1 MTLRNTLRNP
11 VRVIL
16 ILAALIVVIGI
27 AINWNTDEFTLQTA
41 IGQTHDTPEA
51 SKTPEYLENAT
62 QALDFQSLER
72 ANQAFIDLV
81 ARTRPAVVKITTQ
94 TERNQRQPSRDAFG
108 DDFFYRFFFG
118 PESDPDAESEP
129 IRGLGSG
136 VIVRE
141 NGYILT
147 NNHVVDGV
155 NNITVTLANGREYAA
170 ELIGSDPIQ
179 RTGGGSDLALIKID
193 ADGLPALKFGDSD
206 ALEVGEWVIA
216 IGSPLGLAQT
226 VTRGVVSAK
235 SRSSGFGDF
244 SDFIQTDAPI
254 NRGNS
259 GGALINI
266 RGELVGINTLILTS
280 GSPGNIGIGFAIS
293 SNIAQSL
300 MPDLIEHGKI
310 VRGWLGITMGPVSH
324 DLADKLQFESP
335 HGVVVHTVSKDSPAQ
350 KAGIRP
356 RDVIVEFDGERVR
369 DMRHL
374 QHTVAATKVGKPVK
388 LKVLRGGK
396 QEKLLKVKLVERNAE
411 IVAKHRQE
419 EEQGVLEEVFAGISV
434 GDLTPAIARRY
445 GYASNEI
452 GVVVTDVESN
462 SDAQRK
468 RIRPGF
474 LIQEIEW
481 EPINSLETYS
491 RIVNQ
496 LVKDNREQVLL
507 YVKMPNGRGGEYVTI
522 NVHTSD
528 R

>member
-1 MTLRNTLRNP
+1 MKLRNTLRNP
-11 VRVIL
+11 VRVLL
-16 ILAALIVVIGI
+16 IFAALIVVVGI
-27 AINWNTDEFTLQTA
+27 VINWDTDEFTLQTA

-51 SKTPEYLENAT
+51 SKDPEYLENAT
-62 QALDFQSLER
+62 QALDFQYLER
-72 ANQAFIDLV
+72 ANQAFINLV
-81 ARTRPAVVKITTQ
+81 ARTRPAVVQITTQ
-94 TERNQRQPSRDAFG
+94 TERNQRQQSRGSFG
-108 DDFFYRFFFG
+108 DDFYRFFFG
-118 PESDPDAESEP
+118 PESDPVE
-129 IRGLGSG
+129 GLGSG

-141 NGYILT
+141 DGYILT

-155 NNITVTLANGREYAA
+155 NNITVTLANGREYEA
-170 ELIGSDPIQ
+170 ELIGSDPVQ

-193 ADGLPALKFGDSD
+193 AEGLPALQFGDSD

-235 SRSSGFGDF
+235 SRSGL

-300 MPDLIEHGKI
+300 MPDLIKHGKI

-335 HGVVVHTVSKDSPAQ
+335 RGVVVHTVSKDSPAK

-369 DMRHL
+369 DIRHL
-374 QHTVAATKVGKPVK
+374 LHTVAATKVGKPVK

-396 QEKLLKVKLVERNAE
+396 QEKILTVKLVERNAE
-411 IVAKHRQE
+411 IVAKHNQE
-419 EEQGVLEEVFAGISV
+419 MERGELEEVFAGISV
-434 GDLTPAIARRY
+434 GDLTPAIAKRY
-445 GYASNEI
+445 GYASSEI
-452 GVVVTDVESN
+452 GVVVIDVESD

-468 RIRPGF
+468 GIRPGF

-491 RIVNQ
+491 RTVNQ
-496 LVKDNREQVLL
+496 LLKDNREQVLL
-507 YVKMPNGRGGEYVTI
+507 YVKVPNGRGGEYVTI

>member
-11 VRVIL
+11 ARVIL

-27 AINWNTDEFTLQTA
+27 VISWDTDEFTLQTA

-51 SKTPEYLENAT
+51 SKTPEYLENAN
-62 QALDFQSLER
+62 QALDFQYLER
-72 ANQAFIDLV
+72 ANKAFINLV
-81 ARTRPAVVKITTQ
+81 ARTRPAVVQITTQ
-94 TERNQRQPSRDAFG
+94 TERNQRQQPRGAFS
-108 DDFFYRFFFG
+108 DEFYRFFFG
-118 PESDPDAESEP
+118 PESDPVE
-129 IRGLGSG
+129 GLGSG

-155 NNITVTLANGREYAA
+155 DNITVTLANGREYAA

-193 ADGLPALKFGDSD
+193 AEGLPALQFGDSD

-235 SRSSGFGDF
+235 SRSSGLSSFSF

-280 GSPGNIGIGFAIS
+280 GSRGNIGIGFAIS
-293 SNIAQSL
+293 SNVAQSL

-310 VRGWLGITMGPVSH
+310 VRGWLGITMGAVSH

-335 HGVVVHTVSKDSPAQ
+335 RGVVVHTVSKDSPAK

-356 RDVIVEFDGERVR
+356 RDVIVEFDGEKVR
-369 DMRHL
+369 DIQHL
-374 QHTVAATKVGKPVK
+374 QHTVAATKVGKSVK

-396 QEKLLKVKLVERNAE
+396 QEKLLTVKLAERNAE
-411 IVAKHRQE
+411 VVAKHLQE

-468 RIRPGF
+468 GIKPGF

-481 EPINSLETYS
+481 EPINNLETYS

-496 LVKDNREQVLL
+496 LVKDKRAQVLL
-507 YVKMPNGRGGEYVTI
+507 YVKLPNGDGGEYVTI
-522 NVHTSD
+522 NVQTSD

>member
-11 VRVIL
+11 VRVML
-16 ILAALIVVIGI
+16 ILAAFIVVIGI
-27 AINWNTDEFTLQTA
+27 VISWDTDEFTLQTA

-62 QALDFQSLER
+62 QALDFQYLER

-81 ARTRPAVVKITTQ
+81 ARTRPAVVQITTQ
-94 TERNQRQPSRDAFG
+94 TERNQRQQPRGAFG
-108 DDFFYRFFFG
+108 DEFYRFFFG

-155 NNITVTLANGREYAA
+155 NNITVTLANGREYTA

-193 ADGLPALKFGDSD
+193 ADGLPALQFGDSD

-235 SRSSGFGDF
+235 SRSSGLSNF

-293 SNIAQSL
+293 SNVAQSL

-310 VRGWLGITMGPVSH
+310 VRGWLGITMGPVGH

-335 HGVVVHTVSKDSPAQ
+335 RGVVVHTVSKDSPAK
-350 KAGIRP
+350 KAGIRS
-356 RDVIVEFDGERVR
+356 RDVIVEFDGETVR

-396 QEKLLKVKLVERNAE
+396 QEKLLTVKLVERNAE
-411 IVAKHRQE
+411 VVAKLNQE
-419 EEQGVLEEVFAGISV
+419 AELGEIEEVFAGISV
-434 GDLTPAIARRY
+434 GDLTPTIARRY
-445 GYASNEI
+445 GYASSEI

-468 RIRPGF
+468 GIRPGF

-481 EPINSLETYS
+481 EPINNLETYS

-507 YVKMPNGRGGEYVTI
+507 YVKLSNGRGGEYVTI
-522 NVHTSD
+522 NVHTSE

>member
-1 MTLRNTLRNP
+1 MKLRNTLRNP
-11 VRVIL
+11 VRVLL
-16 ILAALIVVIGI
+16 ILAALIVVVGVV
-27 AINWNTDEFTLQTA
+27 INWDTDEFTLQTA

-51 SKTPEYLENAT
+51 SKAPEYLENAT
-62 QALDFQSLER
+62 QALDFQYLKR
-72 ANQAFIDLV
+72 ANQAFINLV
-81 ARTRPAVVKITTQ
+81 ARTRPAVVQINTQ
-94 TERNQRQPSRDAFG
+94 TERNQREPSSGPFG
-108 DDFFYRFFFG
+108 DEFYRFFFR
-118 PESDPDAESEP
+118 PESDPVE
-129 IRGLGSG
+129 GLGSG

-147 NNHVVDGV
+147 NNHVVEGA
-155 NNITVTLANGREYAA
+155 NNITVTLANGREYEA
-170 ELIGSDPIQ
+170 ELIGSDPAQ
-179 RTGGGSDLALIKID
+179 RTGGGSDLALIKIA
-193 ADGLPALKFGDSD
+193 ADGLPALQFGDSD

-235 SRSSGFGDF
+235 SRVELGDSAPFGN
-244 SDFIQTDAPI
+244 FIQTDAPI

-266 RGELVGINTLILTS
+266 RGELVGINTLIFTS

-293 SNIAQSL
+293 SNTAQQL
-300 MPDLIEHGKI
+300 MPDLIENGRI

-324 DLADKLQFESP
+324 DLADKLQFASP
-335 HGVVVHTVSKDSPAQ
+335 RGVVVHTVSKDSPAE

-369 DMRHL
+369 DIQHL
-374 QHTVAATKVGKPVK
+374 LHTVAATKVGKPVK

-396 QEKLLKVKLVERNAE
+396 QEKLLTVKLVERNAE
-411 IVAKHRQE
+411 VVARHNQE
-419 EEQGVLEEVFAGISV
+419 VERGKLEEVFAGISV

-445 GYASNEI
+445 GYASSER
-452 GVVVTDVESN
+452 GVVVTDVESD

-468 RIRPGF
+468 GIRPGF

-481 EPINSLETYS
+481 KPINNLETYS
-491 RIVNQ
+491 RAVNQ
-496 LVKDNREQVLL
+496 LMKDNREQVLL
-507 YVKMPNGRGGEYVTI
+507 YVKLPNGRGGEYVTI
-522 NVHTSD
+522 NIHTPN

>member
-11 VRVIL
+11 IRVIL
-16 ILAALIVVIGI
+16 ILAAFIIAVGI
-27 AINWNTDEFTLQTA
+27 AINWDTDEFTLQTA

-72 ANQAFIDLV
+72 ANQAFIHLV
-81 ARTRPAVVKITTQ
+81 ARTRPAVVQITTQ
-94 TERNQRQPSRDAFG
+94 TERNQRQQSSGPFSDE
-108 DDFFYRFFFG
+108 FYRFFFG
-118 PESDPDAESEP
+118 PESDPVE
-129 IRGLGSG
+129 GLGSG

-155 NNITVTLANGREYAA
+155 NNITVTLANGREYDA
-170 ELIGSDPIQ
+170 ELIGSDPVQ

-193 ADGLPALKFGDSD
+193 AEGLPALQFGDSD

-235 SRSSGFGDF
+235 SRSSRFGDF
-244 SDFIQTDAPI
+244 RDFIQTDAPI

-266 RGELVGINTLILTS
+266 RGELVGINTLIVTS

-335 HGVVVHTVSKDSPAQ
+335 HGVVVHIVSKDSPAQ
-350 KAGIRP
+350 KAGILP

-374 QHTVAATKVGKPVK
+374 LHTVAATKVGKPVK

-396 QEKLLKVKLVERNAE
+396 KEKLLTVKLVERNAE
-411 IVAKHRQE
+411 VVAKHNQE
-419 EEQGVLEEVFAGISV
+419 GERGEFEEVFAGISV

-445 GYASNEI
+445 GYASSEI
-452 GVVVTDVESN
+452 GVVVIDVESD

-468 RIRPGF
+468 GIRPGF

-491 RIVNQ
+491 RTVNQ

-507 YVKMPNGRGGEYVTI
+507 YVKLPNGHRGEYVTI

>member
-1 MTLRNTLRNP
+1 MKLRNTLRNP

-16 ILAALIVVIGI
+16 ILAALIVVVGI
-27 AINWNTDEFTLQTA
+27 VINWDTDEFTLQTA

-51 SKTPEYLENAT
+51 SKDPEYLKNAT
-62 QALDFQSLER
+62 QALDFQYLER
-72 ANQAFIDLV
+72 ANQAFINLV
-81 ARTRPAVVKITTQ
+81 ARTRPAVVQITTE
-94 TERNQRQPSRDAFG
+94 TERNQRQQSSGAFG
-108 DDFFYRFFFG
+108 DDFYRFFFG
-118 PESDPDAESEP
+118 PESDPVK
-129 IRGLGSG
+129 GLGSG

-155 NNITVTLANGREYAA
+155 NNITVTLANGREYDAK
-170 ELIGSDPIQ
+170 LIGSDPAQ

-193 ADGLPALKFGDSD
+193 AEELPALQFGDSD

-235 SRSSGFGDF
+235 SRPGL

-335 HGVVVHTVSKDSPAQ
+335 RGVVVHTVSKDSPAQ

-369 DMRHL
+369 DIQHL
-374 QHTVAATKVGKPVK
+374 LHTVAATKVGKPLK

-396 QEKLLKVKLVERNAE
+396 QEKLLTVKLVERNAE
-411 IVAKHRQE
+411 VVAKHNQE
-419 EEQGVLEEVFAGISV
+419 MERGELEEVFAGISV
-434 GDLTPAIARRY
+434 GDLTPAIASRY
-445 GYASNEI
+445 GYASSEI
-452 GVVVTDVESN
+452 GVVVTDVESD

-468 RIRPGF
+468 GIRPGF

-491 RIVNQ
+491 RTVNQ
-496 LVKDNREQVLL
+496 LVKDNKEQVLF
-507 YVKMPNGRGGEYVTI
+507 YVKLPNGRGGEYVTI

>member
-1 MTLRNTLRNP
+1 MKFRNTLQSP
-11 VRVIL
+11 GRVIL
-16 ILAALIVVIGI
+16 IVAALIVVSGI
-27 AINWNTDEFTLQTA
+27 VISWDTDEFAVQTA
-41 IGQTHDTPEA
+41 IGQTHDTPET

-62 QALDFQSLER
+62 QALDFQYLER
-72 ANQAFIDLV
+72 ANKAFIDLV
-81 ARTRPAVVKITTQ
+81 ARTRPAIVQITTQ
-94 TERNQRQPSRDAFG
+94 TERNQRQQSRDAFG
-108 DDFFYRFFFG
+108 DEFYRFFFG

-170 ELIGSDPIQ
+170 KLIGSDPVQ

-193 ADGLPALKFGDSD
+193 ADGLPALQFGDSD

-235 SRSSGFGDF
+235 SRSGF

-266 RGELVGINTLILTS
+266 RGELVGINTLIVTS

-293 SNIAQSL
+293 SNVAQSH

-324 DLADKLQFESP
+324 DLADKLQFECP
-335 HGVVVHTVSKDSPAQ
+335 RGVVVHRVSKDSPAK

-356 RDVIVEFDGERVR
+356 RDVIVEFDDEKVR

-374 QHTVAATKVGKPVK
+374 LHTIAATKVGKPVK

-396 QEKLLKVKLVERNAE
+396 QEKLLTVKLVERNAE
-411 IVAKHRQE
+411 VVAKLNQE
-419 EEQGVLEEVFAGISV
+419 AERGELEEVFAGISV

-445 GYASNEI
+445 GYASSEI

-468 RIRPGF
+468 GIRPGF

-481 EPINSLETYS
+481 KPINNLETYS

-507 YVKMPNGRGGEYVTI
+507 YVKLSNGRGGEYVTI
-522 NVHTSD
+522 NVHTSE

>member
-1 MTLRNTLRNP
+1 MKLRNTLRNP
-11 VRVIL
+11 IRVIL

-27 AINWNTDEFTLQTA
+27 VISWDTDEFTLQTA
-41 IGQTHDTPEA
+41 IGQTHDTPET
-51 SKTPEYLENAT
+51 SKTSEYLENAT
-62 QALDFQSLER
+62 QALDFQYLER
-72 ANQAFIDLV
+72 ANQAFINLV

-94 TERNQRQPSRDAFG
+94 TERNQRQRSSGPFG
-108 DDFFYRFFFG
+108 DDFYRFFFG
-118 PESDPDAESEP
+118 PESDPVE
-129 IRGLGSG
+129 GLGSG

-170 ELIGSDPIQ
+170 ELIGSDPVQ

-193 ADGLPALKFGDSD
+193 EEGLPALKFGDSD

-235 SRSSGFGDF
+235 SRSGLTGF

-266 RGELVGINTLILTS
+266 RGELVGINTLIVTS

-356 RDVIVEFDGERVR
+356 RDVIVEFDGEKVR

-374 QHTVAATKVGKPVK
+374 LHTVATTKVGKPVK

-396 QEKLLKVKLVERNAE
+396 QEKLLTVKLVERNAE
-411 IVAKHRQE
+411 VVAKLNQE
-419 EEQGVLEEVFAGISV
+419 AERGEFEEVFAGISV

-445 GYASNEI
+445 GYASSEI

-468 RIRPGF
+468 GIKPGF

-481 EPINSLETYS
+481 EPIKSLETYS

-496 LVKDNREQVLL
+496 LVKDNRGQVLL
-507 YVKMPNGRGGEYVTI
+507 YVKLPNGQGGEYVTI
-522 NVHTSD
+522 NVQTSD

>member
-16 ILAALIVVIGI
+16 ILAALIIAVGI
-27 AINWNTDEFTLQTA
+27 VINWDTDEFTLQTA

-72 ANQAFIDLV
+72 ANQAFINLV
-81 ARTRPAVVKITTQ
+81 ARTRPAVVQITTE
-94 TERNQRQPSRDAFG
+94 TERNQRQQSRDAFG
-108 DDFFYRFFFG
+108 DDFYRFFFG
-118 PESDPDAESEP
+118 PDTESEP
-129 IRGLGSG
+129 IKGLGSG

-170 ELIGSDPIQ
+170 ELIGSDPVE

-193 ADGLPALKFGDSD
+193 ADGLSALKFGDSD
-206 ALEVGEWVIA
+206 ALKVGEWVIA

-235 SRSSGFGDF
+235 SRSGLTGF

-266 RGELVGINTLILTS
+266 RGELVGINTVIVTS

-310 VRGWLGITMGPVSH
+310 VRGWLGITMNPVSH
-324 DLADKLQFESP
+324 DLADKLKFESP
-335 HGVVVHTVSKDSPAQ
+335 HGVVVHTVSKDSPAK

-356 RDVIVEFDGERVR
+356 RDVIVEFDGEKVR
-369 DMRHL
+369 DIQHL
-374 QHTVAATKVGKPVK
+374 MHTVAATKVGKPVK

-396 QEKLLKVKLVERNAE
+396 QEKLLTVKLVERNAE
-411 IVAKHRQE
+411 VVAKHLRE
-419 EEQGVLEEVFAGISV
+419 TERGEFEEVFAGISV

-445 GYASNEI
+445 GYASSEI

-468 RIRPGF
+468 GIRPGF

-481 EPINSLETYS
+481 EPIKSLETYS

-496 LVKDNREQVLL
+496 LVKDNRGQVLL
-507 YVKMPNGRGGEYVTI
+507 YVKLPNGRGGEYVTI
-522 NVHTSD
+522 NVQTSD

>member
-1 MTLRNTLRNP
+1 MKLRNTLRNP

-16 ILAALIVVIGI
+16 ILAALIVVVGI
-27 AINWNTDEFTLQTA
+27 VINWDTDEFTLQTA

-51 SKTPEYLENAT
+51 SKDPEYLENAT
-62 QALDFQSLER
+62 QALDFQYLER
-72 ANQAFIDLV
+72 ANQAFINLV
-81 ARTRPAVVKITTQ
+81 ARTRPAVVQITTE
-94 TERNQRQPSRDAFG
+94 TERNQRQQSSDPFG
-108 DDFFYRFFFG
+108 DDFFRFFFG
-118 PESDPDAESEP
+118 PESDPVK
-129 IRGLGSG
+129 GLGSG

-155 NNITVTLANGREYAA
+155 NNITVTLANGREYDA

-193 ADGLPALKFGDSD
+193 AEGLSALQFGDSD

-235 SRSSGFGDF
+235 SRLGSGF

-300 MPDLIEHGKI
+300 MPDLIEHGKV
-310 VRGWLGITMGPVSH
+310 VRGWLGITMGAVSH

-335 HGVVVHTVSKDSPAQ
+335 RGVVVHIVSKDSPAQ

-356 RDVIVEFDGERVR
+356 RDVIVEFDGEKVR
-369 DMRHL
+369 DTRHL
-374 QHTVAATKVGKPVK
+374 QHTVAATKIGKPVK

-396 QEKLLKVKLVERNAE
+396 QEKLLTVKLVERNAE
-411 IVAKHRQE
+411 VVAKHNQE
-419 EEQGVLEEVFAGISV
+419 VERGELEEVFAGISV

-452 GVVVTDVESN
+452 GVVVIDVESD

-468 RIRPGF
+468 GIRPGF

-481 EPINSLETYS
+481 ESINSLETYS
-491 RIVNQ
+491 RTVNQ
-496 LVKDNREQVLL
+496 LVKNNRKQVLL
-507 YVKMPNGRGGEYVTI
+507 YVKSPNGRGGEYVTI

>member
-1 MTLRNTLRNP
+1 M
-11 VRVIL
+11 I
-16 ILAALIVVIGI
+16 
-27 AINWNTDEFTLQTA
+27 F
-41 IGQTHDTPEA
+41 
-51 SKTPEYLENAT
+51 
-62 QALDFQSLER
+62 LDFSL
-72 ANQAFIDLV
+72 V
-81 ARTRPAVVKITTQ
+81 
-94 TERNQRQPSRDAFG
+94 
-108 DDFFYRFFFG
+108 
-118 PESDPDAESEP
+118 PESDPVK
-129 IRGLGSG
+129 GLGSG

-155 NNITVTLANGREYAA
+155 NNITVTLANGREYDA
-170 ELIGSDPIQ
+170 ELIGSDPVQ

-193 ADGLPALKFGDSD
+193 AEGLPALQFGDSD

-235 SRSSGFGDF
+235 SRLGSGF

-335 HGVVVHTVSKDSPAQ
+335 RGVVVHIVSKDSPAQ

-356 RDVIVEFDGERVR
+356 RDVIVEFDGEKVR
-369 DMRHL
+369 DIQHL
-374 QHTVAATKVGKPVK
+374 QHTVAATKVGRPVK

-396 QEKLLKVKLVERNAE
+396 QQKLLTVKLVERNAE
-411 IVAKHRQE
+411 VVAKHNKEVERGE
-419 EEQGVLEEVFAGISV
+419 LEEVFAGISV

-445 GYASNEI
+445 GYASSEI
-452 GVVVTDVESN
+452 GVVVIDVESD

-468 RIRPGF
+468 GIRPGF

-481 EPINSLETYS
+481 ESINSLETYS
-491 RIVNQ
+491 RTVNQ
-496 LVKDNREQVLL
+496 LVKNNRKQVLL
-507 YVKMPNGRGGEYVTI
+507 YVKSPNRRGGEYVTI

>member
-1 MTLRNTLRNP
+1 MTLRNTLRNS
-11 VRVIL
+11 VKVIL
-16 ILAALIVVIGI
+16 ILAVPILVVGIV
-27 AINWNTDEFTLQTA
+27 INWDTDELTLQTA
-41 IGQTHDTPEA
+41 IGQTHDTPKA
-51 SKTPEYLENAT
+51 SKAPEYLENAT

-81 ARTRPAVVKITTQ
+81 ARTRPAVVQITTQ
-94 TERNQRQPSRDAFG
+94 TERNQRQPSRGAFS
-108 DDFFYRFFFG
+108 DDFYRFFFG
-118 PESDPDAESEP
+118 PESEP
-129 IRGLGSG
+129 VEGLGSG

-155 NNITVTLANGREYAA
+155 NNITVTLANGREYEAK
-170 ELIGSDPIQ
+170 LIGSDPIQ

-193 ADGLPALKFGDSD
+193 ADGLPALQFGDSD

-235 SRSSGFGDF
+235 SRSGGF

-335 HGVVVHTVSKDSPAQ
+335 RGVVVHRVSKDSPAE

-369 DMRHL
+369 DMQHL
-374 QHTVAATKVGKPVK
+374 LHTIAATKVGKPVK

-396 QEKLLKVKLVERNAE
+396 KEKLLTVKLVERNAE
-411 IVAKHRQE
+411 VLAKHLQE
-419 EEQGVLEEVFAGISV
+419 TERGAFEEVFAGISV

-445 GYASNEI
+445 GYASSEI

-462 SDAQRK
+462 SDALRK
-468 RIRPGF
+468 GIRAGY

-496 LVKDNREQVLL
+496 LVKDNREHVLL
-507 YVKMPNGRGGEYVTI
+507 YVKLPNGHGGEYITI